1 VLLVLY
7 ALLFLPALLA
17 AAYVLLLRRP
27 KTVELAVEANPFET
41 IDAVLAK
48 LEATTLDARRVDE
61 LERLAEELEAAAAQL
76 ERVA

>member
-1 VLLVLY
+1 VVY
-7 ALLFLPALLA
+7 ALLFVPAIVA
-17 AAYVLLLRRP
+17 AAWVLLLRRP
-27 KTVELAVEANPFET
+27 RTVELAVETNPFET

-48 LEATTLDARRVDE
+48 LEATTLDARGVDE